1 MTLATLRVNEQPM
14 TIELKTF
21 QKNTLAVLARYLEQ
35 ARLTDDPQQA
45 FMAVARDPYGRVPLY
60 RRVPGLEGVPYVC
73 LRLPTGGGKTIVAAH
88 AIRTAARSYIEK
100 EFPVVL
106 WLVPTNTIRLQTADA
121 LKNTAHSYRQALDD
135 AFEGRV
141 AVFDIADI
149 DNLRPADL
157 ADRVCVIVGT
167 IQTLRVEKTEG
178 RDVYAHKEALE
189 SHFTR
194 LASHVTLSE
203 SASQG
208 VSRRDT
214 SEGSGSRDASA
225 HTTGLSMTPQAL
237 RPDLERF
244 ADGPNAGQVKYSFA
258 NLLSIHRPL
267 VIVDEAHNARTGLT
281 FDVLKRVA
289 PACIIELTA
298 TPDTDPRTGS
308 NILHRVSASELK
320 AEALIKLPIVLVEHP
335 TGWQDAVRDALLTRA
350 RLAELAARE
359 PDYIRPLLLIQA
371 ENRDKP
377 ANVEAVKKYL
387 IEDEKIAAER
397 IAIATGDQR
406 ELDGINL
413 FDPACPIE
421 VIITVQALKEGWD
434 CSFAYVF
441 CSTANISASRD
452 VEQLLGR
459 VLRMPYARRRQAPD
473 LNKAYAHVAS
483 ASFGQAARE
492 LEDSL
497 VNRMGF
503 EEIEAAGAIESPPP
517 PAQAALFDDLPL
529 FAQPAPPT
537 VTLTV
542 DRVPDLAGLTPQ
554 EQAAI
559 TVRQLAAGN
568 VQVELRGDI
577 TAALADRLGSA
588 VPEALRPVLREQVA
602 QYQVSRGQAGQEPR
616 RQHFAVPR
624 LCVYVQGELELA
636 ERELFLDAAGWNLLD
651 CGAELADFHFND
663 AAKTFE
669 FDVDGNR
676 VVYQFR
682 GDQQLELPHVAG
694 QWTVGGLV
702 QWLDKELRQPDIR
715 QEVLQRWLLDAVAYL
730 MDRQRLDLP
739 ALARAKFIL
748 VRALGEQIRACR
760 ETAAQRGY
768 QELLFGP
775 QAAVETSYIYEFRY
789 EPDIYPAP
797 AGSLCRSGYKWQKH
811 FYPVPGELEA
821 KGEEFECAQT
831 LDLFPAIKR
840 WVRNLERQPDA
851 SFWLPTATDRFYPD
865 FVAELAD
872 GRLLVVEYKGGLTAQ
887 TRDTDEKRLI
897 GEKWEEK
904 SAGRGLFL
912 IAEKRDP
919 LGRGVYEQ
927 LQAKIGGR
935 KNL

>member
-1 MTLATLRVNEQPM
+1 M

-21 QKNTLAVLARYLEQ
+21 QTNTLVVLARYLEQ
-35 ARLTDDPQQA
+35 ARLTDDPESA
-45 FMAVARDPYGRVPLY
+45 FLAVAHDPYGRVPRY
-60 RRVPGLEGVPYVC
+60 RRVPGLETVPYVC

-88 AIRTAARSYIEK
+88 AIRVAARSYIEK

-121 LKNTAHSYRQALDD
+121 LKNTTHSYRQALDD

-149 DNLRPADL
+149 DNIRPADL
-157 ADRVCVIVGT
+157 TDRVCVIIGT

-194 LASHVTLSE
+194 LHA
-203 SASQG
+203 
-208 VSRRDT
+208 D
-214 SEGSGSRDASA
+214 
-225 HTTGLSMTPQAL
+225 

-244 ADGPNAGQVKYSFA
+244 GDGAHAGQVKYSFA
-258 NLLSIHRPL
+258 NLMMIHRPL
-267 VIVDEAHNARTGLT
+267 VIVDEAHNACTGLT

-289 PACIIELTA
+289 PSCIIELTA

-320 AEALIKLPIVLVEHP
+320 AEALIKLPIVLIEHP
-335 TGWQDAVRDALLTRA
+335 TGWQDAVRDALLTRQ
-350 RLAELAARE
+350 RLAELTVRE

-377 ANVEAVKKYL
+377 ANVDAVKQYL
-387 IEDEKIAAER
+387 IDGEKIAAER

-497 VNRMGF
+497 INRMGF
-503 EEIEAAGAIESPPP
+503 EETEAAGAIE
-517 PAQAALFDDLPL
+517 QAPQPELFDDLPL
-529 FAQPAPPT
+529 FMQPAS

-542 DRVPDLAGLTPQ
+542 DRLPDLSGLSP
-554 EQAAI
+554 EE
-559 TVRQLAAGN
+559 LAAVMIRELAPGN
-568 VQVELRGDI
+568 VQVQLRGEI
-577 TAALADRLGSA
+577 TPQLAERIEAA
-588 VPEALRPVLREQVA
+588 VPGGLRPVLREQMA
-602 QYQVSRGQAGQEPR
+602 EYQVARGQAGESAR
-616 RQHFAVPR
+616 RERFAVPR
-624 LCVYVQGELELA
+624 LCVTIQGELELA

-651 CGAELADFHFND
+651 CPAELADFHFND
-663 AAKTFE
+663 SSKTFE

-676 VVYQFR
+676 VVYQFKSE
-682 GDQQLELPHVAG
+682 QQLELPHVMG
-694 QWTVGGLV
+694 QWTVNGLV

-715 QEVLQRWLLDAVAYL
+715 QEVLQAWLLHGVTYL
-730 MDRQRLDLP
+730 MDRKRFDLP
-739 ALARAKFIL
+739 SLARAKFIL
-748 VRALGEQIRACR
+748 VRALGEKIRVYR
-760 ETAAQRGY
+760 EAAHAHGY
-768 QELLFGP
+768 QDVLFGP
-775 QAAVETSYIYEFRY
+775 QAAVETSYDYEFRY
-789 EPDIYPAP
+789 EPGIYPAN
-797 AGSLCRSGYKWQKH
+797 SYCRSGYRWQRH
-811 FYPVPGELEA
+811 FYPPAPGELEA

-831 LDLFPAIKR
+831 LDMLPAVKT
-840 WVRNLERQPDA
+840 WVRNLERQPAA
-851 SFWLPTATDRFYPD
+851 SFWLPTSTDKFYPD
-865 FVAELAD
+865 FVVQMMD

-887 TRDTDEKRLI
+887 TTDTAEKRLI
-897 GEKWEEK
+897 GELWEAK

-927 LQAKIGGR
+927 MRAKIG
-935 KNL
+935 

>member
-1 MTLATLRVNEQPM
+1 M

-21 QKNTLAVLARYLEQ
+21 QRNTLAVLARYLER
-35 ARLTDDPQQA
+35 ARLTDDPAAA
-45 FMAVARDPYGRVPLY
+45 FLAVARDPAGRVPIY
-60 RRVPGLEGVPYVC
+60 RSAPGLAGIPYVC

-88 AIRTAARSYIEK
+88 AIRVAAHSCIEK

-106 WLVPTNTIRLQTADA
+106 WLVPTNTIRTQTADA
-121 LKNTAHSYRQALDD
+121 LKNPAHSYRQALDD

-141 AVFDIADI
+141 TVFDIADI
-149 DNLRPADL
+149 DNIRPADL
-157 ADRVCVIVGT
+157 SERVCVVVGT

-189 SHFTR
+189 GHFTGLGSSSLR
-194 LASHVTLSE
+194 AVFAKQSQPLLEIASSQTALLAMTHPEDEMALSV
-203 SASQG
+203 A
-208 VSRRDT
+208 
-214 SEGSGSRDASA
+214 
-225 HTTGLSMTPQAL
+225 

-244 ADGPNAGQVKYSFA
+244 TDGPNAGQVKYSFA

-289 PACIIELTA
+289 PSCIIELTA
-298 TPDTDPRTGS
+298 TPDTHPRTGS

-335 TGWQDAVRDALLTRA
+335 TGWQDAVRDALLTRQ
-350 RLAELAARE
+350 RLAELAVRE

-492 LEDSL
+492 LGDSL

-503 EEIEAAGAIESPPP
+503 EETEAATAIEQPPQP
-517 PAQAALFDDLPL
+517 ALFDDLPL
-529 FAQPAPPT
+529 FAPARAPT
-537 VTLTV
+537 VTFIV
-542 DRVPDLAGLTPQ
+542 DRVPDLAGLAPQ

-559 TVRQLAAGN
+559 TVRQLAAGA

-577 TAALADRLGSA
+577 TPALADRLSGA
-588 VPEALRPVLREQVA
+588 VPESRRLVLREQVA
-602 QYQVSRGQAGQEPR
+602 QYQVSRGAADAQPR
-616 RQHFAVPR
+616 RAHFAVPR
-624 LCVYVQGELELA
+624 LCVYIQGELELA
-636 ERELFLDAAGWNLLD
+636 ERALFLDAAGWNLLD
-651 CGAELADFHFND
+651 YPAELADFHFND

-682 GDQQLELPHVAG
+682 GDQQLELPHIAG
-694 QWTVGGLV
+694 QWTVNGLV
-702 QWLDKELRQPDIR
+702 QWLDRQLRQPDIR
-715 QEVLQRWLLDAVAYL
+715 QEVLQRWLLNAVAYL
-730 MDRQRLDLP
+730 IDRKRFDLP
-739 ALARAKFIL
+739 TLTRAKFIL
-748 VRALGEQIRACR
+748 ARALGEKISACR

-775 QAAVETSYIYEFRY
+775 QAAVEASYVYEFRY
-789 EPDIYPAP
+789 DPDIYPVP
-797 AGSLCRSGYKWQKH
+797 AGGLCRSGYKWQKH
-811 FYPVPGELEA
+811 FYPVPGNLEA
-821 KGEEFECAQT
+821 RGEEFDCAQT
-831 LDLFPAIKR
+831 LDLFPAVKR
-840 WVRNLERQPDA
+840 WVRNLERQPAA
-851 SFWLPTATDRFYPD
+851 SFWLPTATDKFYPD

-912 IAEKRDP
+912 IAEKRDL
-919 LGRGVYEQ
+919 LGRDVYKQ
-927 LQAKIGGR
+927 LQAKSGGG
-935 KNL
+935 KNP

>member
-1 MTLATLRVNEQPM
+1 MP
-14 TIELKTF
+14 IELKTF
-21 QKNTLAVLARYLEQ
+21 QKNTLAVLAKYLEQ
-35 ARLTDDPQQA
+35 ARLTDDPQGA
-45 FMAVARDPYGRVPLY
+45 FMAVARDPHGRVPIY
-60 RRVPGLEGVPYVC
+60 RRVPGLENVPYVC
-73 LRLPTGGGKTIVAAH
+73 LRLPTGGGKTIIAAH

-106 WLVPTNTIRLQTADA
+106 WLVPTNTIRTQTADA

-149 DNLRPADL
+149 EDIRPADL

-194 LASHVTLSE
+194 LPTHVTQSGSTGQSTLRQVASE
-203 SASQG
+203 
-208 VSRRDT
+208 
-214 SEGSGSRDASA
+214 GSRDATRDASA
-225 HTTGLSMTPQAL
+225 QTAGLSMTADGSGL
-237 RPDLERF
+237 NLERF
-244 ADGPNAGQVKYSFA
+244 SDGPNAGQVKYSFA
-258 NLLSIHRPL
+258 NLMSIHRPL

-289 PACIIELTA
+289 PSCIIELTA

-320 AEALIKLPIVLVEHP
+320 AEALIKLPIVLTEHP

-377 ANVEAVKKYL
+377 ANVEAVKQYL
-387 IEDEKIAAER
+387 IEDEKIAADR

-413 FDPACPIE
+413 FDPTCPIE

-459 VLRMPYARRRQAPD
+459 VLRMPYARRRGAPD

-483 ASFGQAARE
+483 AHFGQAARE

-503 EEIEAAGAIESPPP
+503 EETEAAGAIEGPPP

-529 FAQPAPPT
+529 FQQPSP

-542 DRVPDLAGLTPQ
+542 DRPPDLSGLSPE
-554 EQAAI
+554 EQAAV
-559 TVRQLAAGN
+559 TVREIAAGN
-568 VQVELRGDI
+568 VQVELRGEI
-577 TAALADRLGSA
+577 TPALAERLEGA
-588 VPEALRPVLREQVA
+588 VPESLRPVLREQVA
-602 QYQVSRGQAGQEPR
+602 EYHTSRGQADASAR
-616 RQHFAVPR
+616 RARFAVPR

-651 CGAELADFHFND
+651 CPAELADFHFND

-669 FDVDGNR
+669 FDVDGSR
-676 VVYQFR
+676 VVYQFK
-682 GDQQLELPHVAG
+682 GDQQLELPHVTD
-694 QWTVGGLV
+694 QWTVNGLV
-702 QWLDKELRQPDIR
+702 RWLDGELRQPDVR
-715 QEVLQRWLLDAVAYL
+715 QEVLQRWLLNAITYL
-730 MDRQRLDLP
+730 LDRKRFDLP

-748 VRALGEQIRACR
+748 VRALGDKIRVCR
-760 ETAAQRGY
+760 ENAAQRGY
-768 QELLFGP
+768 QAVLFGP
-775 QAAVETSYIYEFRY
+775 QAAVETSYDYEFRY
-789 EPDIYPAP
+789 EPGIYPANNF
-797 AGSLCRSGYKWQKH
+797 CRSGYRWQRH
-811 FYPVPGELEA
+811 FYPPAPGELA
-821 KGEEFECAQT
+821 ASGEEFECAQT
-831 LDLFPAIKR
+831 LDLFPAVTR

-865 FVAELAD
+865 FVAELND
-872 GRLLVVEYKGGLTAQ
+872 GRLLVVEYKGALTAQ
-887 TRDTDEKRLI
+887 TADTAEKRLI
-897 GEKWEEK
+897 GEKWEAA
-904 SAGRGLFL
+904 SAGHSLFL

-927 LQAKIGGR
+927 LQAKIGER
-935 KNL
+935 RNP

>member
-1 MTLATLRVNEQPM
+1 M

-21 QKNTLAVLARYLEQ
+21 QKNTLAVLAKYLDQ
-35 ARLTDDPQQA
+35 ARLTDDPGAA
-45 FMAVARDPYGRVPLY
+45 FMAVARDPHGRVPIY
-60 RRVPGLEGVPYVC
+60 RRVSGLERVPYVC
-73 LRLPTGGGKTIVAAH
+73 LRLPTGGGKTIIAAH
-88 AIRTAARSYIEK
+88 AIRVAARSYIEK

-106 WLVPTNTIRLQTADA
+106 WLVPTNTIRTQTADA
-121 LKNTAHSYRQALDD
+121 LKNATHSYRQALDD

-149 DNLRPADL
+149 DHIRPADL
-157 ADRVCVIVGT
+157 SDRVCVVVGT

-194 LASHVTLSE
+194 LASNVTLSG
-203 SASQG
+203 SANQSA
-208 VSRRDT
+208 SRRDT
-214 SEGSGSRDASA
+214 SEGSRDAERDASA
-225 HTTGLSMTPQAL
+225 QTTGLSMTAHAP

-244 ADGPNAGQVKYSFA
+244 ADGPNAGQAKYSFA
-258 NLLSIHRPL
+258 NLMSIHRPL

-289 PACIIELTA
+289 PCCIIELTA

-320 AEALIKLPIVLVEHP
+320 AAELIKLPIVLTEHP

-377 ANVEAVKKYL
+377 ANVEAVKTYL
-387 IEDEKIAAER
+387 IEDEKIPADR

-413 FDPACPIE
+413 FDRACPIE

-459 VLRMPYARRRQAPD
+459 VLRMPYARRRAAAD

-483 ASFGQAARE
+483 AHFGQAARE

-503 EEIEAAGAIESPPP
+503 EETEAAGAIETPPP
-517 PAQAALFDDLPL
+517 PEQAPLFDDLPL
-529 FAQPAPPT
+529 FQQPSLL
-537 VTLTV
+537 TLTV
-542 DRVPDLAGLTPQ
+542 DRLPDLSDLSPE
-554 EQAAI
+554 EQAA
-559 TVRQLAAGN
+559 VRVREIAPGN
-568 VQVELRGDI
+568 VQVELRGEI
-577 TAALADRLGSA
+577 TPALAERLEYT
-588 VPEALRPVLREQVA
+588 VPEPLRPVLREQVA
-602 QYQVSRGQAGQEPR
+602 EYQVSRGQADAAAR
-616 RQHFAVPR
+616 RERFTVPR
-624 LCVYVQGELELA
+624 LCVYIQGELELA

-651 CGAELADFHFND
+651 CPAELADFHFND

-682 GDQQLELPHVAG
+682 GDQQLELPHIAG
-694 QWTVGGLV
+694 QWTVNSLV
-702 QWLDKELRQPDIR
+702 QWLDRELRQPDIR
-715 QEVLQRWLLDAVAYL
+715 QEVLQRWLLDAVTYL
-730 MDRQRLDLP
+730 MDRKRFDLP

-748 VRALGEQIRACR
+748 ARALGEQIRVCR
-760 ETAAQRGY
+760 EAAAQRGY
-768 QELLFGP
+768 HELLFGP
-775 QAAVETSYIYEFRY
+775 QAAVETRYTYEFCY
-789 EPDIYPAP
+789 EPGIYPAN
-797 AGSLCRSGYKWQKH
+797 SFCRSGYKWQKH
-811 FYPVPGELEA
+811 FYPPAPGELA
-821 KGEEFECAQT
+821 AGGEEFECAQA
-831 LDLFPAIKR
+831 LDILPAVRR
-840 WVRNLERQPDA
+840 WVRNLERQPEA

-887 TRDTDEKRLI
+887 TADTAEKRLI

-919 LGRGVYEQ
+919 LGRRVYKQ
-927 LQAKIGGR
+927 LSAKTGIR
-935 KNL
+935 

>member
-1 MTLATLRVNEQPM
+1 M

-21 QKNTLAVLARYLEQ
+21 QKNTLAVLAKYLEQ
-35 ARLTDDPQQA
+35 ARLADDPQQA
-45 FMAVARDPYGRVPLY
+45 FMAVARDPHGRVPMY
-60 RRVPGLEGVPYVC
+60 RRVPGLESVPYVC

-106 WLVPTNTIRLQTADA
+106 WLVPTNTIRTQTADA
-121 LKNTAHSYRQALDD
+121 LKNTTHSYRQALDD

-141 AVFDIADI
+141 GVFDIADI

-157 ADRVCVIVGT
+157 SDRVCVVVGT

-194 LASHVTLSE
+194 LHA
-203 SASQG
+203 
-208 VSRRDT
+208 D
-214 SEGSGSRDASA
+214 
-225 HTTGLSMTPQAL
+225 

-244 ADGPNAGQVKYSFA
+244 SDGPNAGQVKYSFA
-258 NLLSIHRPL
+258 NLMSIHRPL

-289 PACIIELTA
+289 PSCIIELTA
-298 TPDTDPRTGS
+298 TPDTSPRTGS

-320 AEALIKLPIVLVEHP
+320 AEALIKLPIVLTEHP
-335 TGWQDAVRDALLTRA
+335 TGWQDAVRDALLTRQ
-350 RLAELAARE
+350 RLAELARNE

-377 ANVEAVKKYL
+377 ANVEAVKQYL
-387 IEDEKIAAER
+387 IEDEKIPADR

-413 FDPACPIE
+413 FDPECPIE

-483 ASFGQAARE
+483 AHFGQAARE

-503 EEIEAAGAIESPPP
+503 EETEAACAIEGPPP

-529 FAQPAPPT
+529 FQQPSP
-537 VTLTV
+537 VMLTV
-542 DRVPDLAGLTPQ
+542 DRPPDLSGLSPE
-554 EQAAI
+554 EQAAVK
-559 TVRQLAAGN
+559 VREIAAGN
-568 VQVELRGDI
+568 VQVELRGEI
-577 TAALADRLGSA
+577 TPALIERLEYT
-588 VPEALRPVLREQVA
+588 VPESLRPVLRQQVA
-602 QYQVSRGQAGQEPR
+602 EYQVSRKQTDAAR
-616 RQHFAVPR
+616 RERFAVPR

-651 CGAELADFHFND
+651 CPAELADFHYND

-682 GDQQLELPHVAG
+682 GDQQLELPHAAG
-694 QWTVGGLV
+694 QWTVNGLV
-702 QWLDKELRQPDIR
+702 QWLDRELRQPDIR
-715 QEVLQRWLLDAVAYL
+715 QEVLQRWLLNAVTYL
-730 MDRQRLDLP
+730 MDRKRFDLP
-739 ALARAKFIL
+739 SLARAKFIL

-775 QAAVETSYIYEFRY
+775 QAAVETSYTYDFCY
-789 EPDIYPAP
+789 EPGIYPANNY
-797 AGSLCRSGYKWQKH
+797 CRSGYKWQRH
-811 FYPVPGELEA
+811 FYPPAPGELEA
-821 KGEEFECAQT
+821 RGEEFECAQA
-831 LDLFPAIKR
+831 LDMHPAVMR
-840 WVRNLERQPDA
+840 WVRNLERQPAA

-865 FVAELAD
+865 FVAELND

-887 TRDTDEKRLI
+887 TADTAEKRLI

-912 IAEKRDP
+912 IAEQRDP
-919 LGRGVYEQ
+919 LGRGVYAQVET
-927 LQAKIGGR
+927 KIR
-935 KNL
+935 R